1 MATLGLE
8 EQTVDHDHARKPSL
22 PTYEP

>member
-1 MATLGLE
+1 MTTLGLE
-8 EQTVDHDHARKPSL
+8 EQTVDHEHARKPSL